1 MKKFVKENWFKIFAV
16 VIILVIAVIYVMSNR
31 YYFVKKEKSNRFVE
45 NGTIEVIM
53 KCDKF
58 TGECEETK

>member
-1 MKKFVKENWFKIFAV
+1 MKKFIKENWFKIFTV
-16 VIILVIAVIYVMSNR
+16 IIILVIAIVYIMSNR
-31 YYFVKKEKSNRFVE
+31 YSFVKKEKSNRFTE
-45 NGTIEVIM
+45 NSTIEVIM